1 MIYTQ
6 AEAKEE
12 LLALIPQG
20 TKVYTIER
28 NSTGS
33 YFYLDLFVLRIDAK
47 HMDGELVKITEM
59 VIALMPGASRDKK
72 TFALKYAYNARILI
86 QELDIMLFGDE
97 RTANGGSVQHIKHGE
112 L

>member
-1 MIYTQ
+1 MSYTQ

-28 NSTGS
+28 KNIGS
-33 YFYLDLFVLRIDAK
+33 YFYFDLFVIQIDAQ
-47 HMDGELVKITEM
+47 HMDGELVKITGQ
-59 VIALMPGASRDKK
+59 VIALMPGASRDNK
-72 TFALKYAYNARILI
+72 TFTLKYVYNARILM
-86 QELDIMLFGDE
+86 QDLDVMLFGAE
-97 RTANGGSVQHIKHGE
+97 RIANGSSVQHIKHGE